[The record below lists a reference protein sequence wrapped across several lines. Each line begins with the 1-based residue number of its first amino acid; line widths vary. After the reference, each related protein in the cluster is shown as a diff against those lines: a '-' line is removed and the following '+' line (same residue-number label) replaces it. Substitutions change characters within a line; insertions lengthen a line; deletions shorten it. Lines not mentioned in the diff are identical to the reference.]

1 MKTFRTLFLVLALM
15 SVAGSSFAANEL
27 FRSIASGNW
36 NLTSSWQMSTNGGGV
51 WFAATS
57 TPHDTSGAIT
67 IRVPNNVTVSANVT
81 ANQLTVDSGAVLTVN
96 SGVVLTIIAGSG
108 NDLTLLKGSVLN
120 GPGTVRT
127 QGTIEINPRAGS
139 SFNAQLNVNTGTT
152 VANDQSSPYQG
163 NLYGNVTIDAGATLN
178 GGSVSGYSTALYG
191 TVTNGGTITTIS
203 VGASVF
209 MKGPSLTNSGTINAA
224 RFYFDSTTTVTG
236 SGLNSSTNT
245 YVRGNTT
252 MASNMTSSPT
262 SQFTVTSTGTLNTNG
277 NTFTIT
283 SGTLVMEA
291 GATISGSGLVRTQNA
306 LAFNIAGGAFFNSDL
321 NINTGTTTSYNGTGN
336 PAVYY
341 GDVSIDAGATFN
353 GGSVSVTK
361 AFYYGSVTNNG
372 TLTATSTGGENHI
385 RGSILTNNGIITG
398 HNFYL
403 DSTTSVSGTGSYT
416 VSNIY
421 ISANGN
427 VSLLNDITVNPG
439 STFQIKTGGTLNP
452 NGRTFTIISGT
463 LTMETGATI
472 SASGLIRTQN
482 GPGFNIAGGAFFN
495 ADLNIN
501 TGTTISYNGTGNPAI
516 YYGDVT
522 IDAGATF
529 NGGNISGTKAYY
541 YGSVTNNG
549 TLTAVSTGGM
559 NRIRGNT
566 LINNGVVSGYNFWFD
581 TTTAFSGTGSFTT
594 NANFNTNANVTLLN
608 GHQMLSLSINAGAT
622 FNITGRVLKLSGGS
636 PISQNGTFT
645 QTNAMVE
652 YNGTSAQTVSVTN
665 ITYNKLKINNSAGAL
680 LAGSVTVND
689 SLIIQSGI
697 LNINTRI
704 LTLSPTSVLKESAG
718 NLITGTTGY
727 ITTTRTIS
735 APSALNVGGLGAV
748 ITTAANL
755 GSTELRRGHAIQNGL
770 NGGTSIK
777 RYFDITPANNSG
789 LNATLVFLYDETELN
804 GKPEAGLKLFT
815 SSNAGVNWILA
826 GGTPN
831 AANNSVTVT
840 GLNSFSRWSADSSS
854 VSLVINMAIEGFYNP
869 ATNRLNMKDTVRAY
883 LRNISSPFAIV
894 DSAKSVLD
902 SLNFNA
908 LFRFPNAPNGTY
920 YIQVKHRNSIETWSK
935 AGGEA
940 YSTVNTLNYYFI
952 NSAAS
957 AFGSNQVQVDA
968 SPLRFAIYSGDVTQD
983 GTVDATDLS
992 LIDNDASN
1000 FLTGYRA
1007 TDLNGDRFTDGSD
1020 YLIADN
1026 NAYNF
1031 ISAIRP

>member
-15 SVAGSSFAANEL
+15 LVAGSTFAANEL
-27 FRSIASGNW
+27 FRSVASGNW
-36 NLTSSWQMSTNGGGV
+36 NLTSSWEMSTNGGGA
-51 WFAATS
+51 WFAATA

-67 IRVPNNVTVSANVT
+67 IRVPNNVTVTANVT
-81 ANQLTVDSGAVLTVN
+81 ANQLTIDSGAVLTIN

-139 SFNAQLNVNTGTT
+139 AFNAQLNVNTGTT
-152 VANDQSSPYQG
+152 VANDQTSPYQG
-163 NLYGNVTIDAGATLN
+163 NLFGNVTIDAGATLN
-178 GGSVSGYSTALYG
+178 GGSVSGFSIVLFG
-191 TVTNGGTITTIS
+191 NVTNNGTLTTGS
-203 VGASVF
+203 AGANVF
-209 MKGPSLTNSGTINAA
+209 MKGPSLTNSGTINPGK
-224 RFYFDSTTTVTG
+224 FYLDSITTISG
-236 SGLNSSTNT
+236 SGAYSSPNT
-245 YVRGNTT
+245 YVRGNST
-252 MASNMTSSPT
+252 MLSNMTGSPS
-262 SQFTVTSTGTLNTNG
+262 SQFFVTSTGTLNPNG
-277 NTFTIT
+277 FTFTFT
-283 SGTLVMEA
+283 SGTLSLES
-291 GATISGSGLVRTQNA
+291 GATISAPGTVRTQN
-306 LAFNIAGGAFFNSDL
+306 IIGIGITGGAFFNADL
-321 NINTGTTTSYNGTGN
+321 KINTGTATLNNASSVSNNVYGN
-336 PAVYY
+336 LT
-341 GDVSIDAGATFN
+341 IDAGATLN
-353 GGSVSVTK
+353 GGNTSGRNST
-361 AFYYGSVTNNG
+361 YYGTVTNNG
-372 TLTATSTGGENHI
+372 TLTATSTGGRNHVK
-385 RGSILTNNGIITG
+385 GSSLTNNGVITG
-398 HNFYL
+398 YNFYL
-403 DSTTSVSGTGSYT
+403 DSTTSISGNGIYT
-416 VSNIY
+416 VDDIY
-421 ISANGN
+421 ITTNGN
-427 VSLLNDITVNPG
+427 VSLLNDITVNPV
-439 STFQIKTGGTLNP
+439 SIFQIETGGTLNP
-452 NGRTFTIISGT
+452 NGRIFTIASGT
-463 LTMETGATI
+463 LVLGIGATI
-472 SASGLIRTQN
+472 SDSGLIRTQN
-482 GPGFNIAGGAFFN
+482 GPGFSIAGGAFFN

-501 TGTTISYNGTGNPAI
+501 TGTTISFNGTGNPAV

-529 NGGNISGTKAYY
+529 NGGNISGTKSYY

-549 TLTAVSTGGM
+549 TLTATSTGGM
-559 NRIRGNT
+559 NRIKGNT
-566 LINNGVVSGYNFWFD
+566 LINNGVITGNNFWFD

-594 NANFNTNANVTLLN
+594 NANFNTNANVTLLS
-608 GHQMLSLSINAGAT
+608 GHQMLSLSINTGAS

-636 PISQNGTFT
+636 PISQSGTFT

-652 YNGTSAQTVSVTN
+652 YNGTTAQTVSVTN
-665 ITYNKLKINNSAGAL
+665 ITYNKLKLNNSAGAS
-680 LAGSVTVND
+680 LAGNLTVND

-697 LNINTRI
+697 LNISTRI

-755 GSTELRRGHAIQNGL
+755 GSTEVRRGHAVQNGL

-789 LNATLVFLYDETELN
+789 LNATLVYLYDETELN

-815 SSNAGVNWILA
+815 SSNSGVNWILS

-883 LRNISSPFAIV
+883 LRNISSPYAIV

-908 LFRFPNAPNGTY
+908 LFRFSSAPNGTY

-940 YSTVNTLNYYFI
+940 YNTVNTLNYYFI

-957 AFGSNQVQVDA
+957 AFGNNQVQVDA

-1000 FLTGYRA
+1000 FLSGYLA

-1031 ISAIRP
+1031 ISAVKP